1 MAVFQAGLSKPS
13 SPWPWEAL
21 KKRVRSGRLSAGE
34 VERLMEGLVIWV
46 QGDHPDRYHSSLDNL
61 AHFLDEL
68 DDQDLISEHD
78 KLEFL
83 TALYGTLEIRPLPR
97 LRQGQRSVT
106 LSGDWSFFWHHRKLF
121 GLDFLTEMGTVAID
135 GEIIDLSERGHSA
148 AFNPHSFYG
157 KVPLP
162 DLTPGGHQNEG
173 TGTALHVTS
182 GWILFS

>member
-1 MAVFQAGLSKPS
+1 MRRALLIFIAVVLGNLCFLLMIKAAILRGEGDTQTNTSGAESPRELRELTNMAVFQAGLSKPS

-34 VERLMEGLVIWV
+34 VERLMEGLVTWV

-97 LRQGQRSVT
+97 LRQGQ
-106 LSGDWSFFWHHRKLF
+106 
-121 GLDFLTEMGTVAID
+121 
-135 GEIIDLSERGHSA
+135 
-148 AFNPHSFYG
+148 
-157 KVPLP
+157 
-162 DLTPGGHQNEG
+162 
-173 TGTALHVTS
+173 
-182 GWILFS
+182 